1 MFYDKF
7 RTTSSIRSY
16 INVINI
22 MYECMIGWWAGSR
35 GSVLCVFKRAVLRE
49 KETKIR

>member
-7 RTTSSIRSY
+7 RTTSSTYSY

-22 MYECMIGWWAGSR
+22 MYGEQEEAY
-35 GSVLCVFKRAVLRE
+35 CVCLKERSLEKRTL
-49 KETKIR
+49 K